1 MAAVSHRKISTE
13 ALLNR
18 FNCPQG
24 CRTIKGGKPLPGG
37 LIITRRNLVTIK
49 RARTRLSPRSSPM
62 TIIIFIERPAFKKIL
77 TRRKGRERS
86 ADGRD
91 IAREGAVMEQKKIAI
106 FDSTLRDG
114 AQAEGISFSV
124 IDKLRI
130 VETLDA
136 MGIDYIE
143 AGNPG
148 SNPKDLEFFEEVKK
162 LRLSHAKLAAFG
174 STRRR
179 DIAVADDQ
187 NVQSL
192 LLAGTSTVV
201 IFGKTWDLHV
211 TDILRTTPEE
221 NLNMIRETVAYFK
234 EHGKEVIFD
243 AEHFFDGYKANAAF
257 ALSTIGAAIA
267 GGADT
272 ICLCDTNGG
281 IYPDETYAITKE
293 VITDF
298 PDSKFGIHAHDDG
311 GMAVASSV
319 MAVLAG
325 ATQVQGTFIGFGERC
340 GNANLSAIIPNL
352 QLKRGYKCVP
362 DDKMAELTQA
372 SRKVASI
379 ANLQLPDFY
388 PYVGLRAFAHKG
400 GMHID
405 GVTKNSRTFEH
416 VAPESVG
423 NQRRF
428 LMSEVAGRSLL
439 LSKIQEID
447 PSVTK
452 DSPVTKEIVD
462 KLKHLEHEGYQF
474 EGAECSFEL
483 VIRRHLKKSRSFFKL
498 EQYKIIEESPS
509 KHDSISA
516 TATIK
521 ITVDGKEEI
530 TAAEG
535 DGPVN
540 ALDRALRK
548 ALEVFYPELENVRLT
563 DFKVRVLD
571 TKAATAAKVRVL
583 IESTDGVDIWSTV
596 GVSSDIIDASWKALV
611 DSIEYKLLK
620 TV

>member
-1 MAAVSHRKISTE
+1 MEAKKVS
-13 ALLNR
+13 
-18 FNCPQG
+18 
-24 CRTIKGGKPLPGG
+24 
-37 LIITRRNLVTIK
+37 V
-49 RARTRLSPRSSPM
+49 
-62 TIIIFIERPAFKKIL
+62 
-77 TRRKGRERS
+77 
-86 ADGRD
+86 
-91 IAREGAVMEQKKIAI
+91 

-124 IDKLRI
+124 KDKLNI

-136 MGIDYIE
+136 LGIDYIE

-148 SNPKDLEFFEEVKK
+148 SNPKDLEFFEKVSKI
-162 LRLSHAKLAAFG
+162 RLNNSKLAAFG

-179 DIAVADDQ
+179 GITVAEDQ

-192 LLAGTSTVV
+192 LRSECKTVV
-201 IFGKTWDLHV
+201 IFGKSWDLHV
-211 TDILRTTPEE
+211 TDILHATPEE
-221 NLNMIRETVAYFK
+221 NLTMISETIAFFK
-234 EHGKEVIFD
+234 ERGLEVIFD
-243 AEHFFDGYKANAAF
+243 AEHFFDGYKSDSEYS
-257 ALSTIGAAIA
+257 LKTLKAAIE
-267 GGADT
+267 GGADCL
-272 ICLCDTNGG
+272 CLCDTNGG
-281 IYPDETYAITKE
+281 IFPNEAYDITKTVIETYPEAT
-293 VITDF
+293 V
-298 PDSKFGIHAHDDG
+298 GIHAHDDG
-311 GMAVASSV
+311 GMAVATSV
-319 MAVLAG
+319 MSVLAG
-325 ATQVQGTFIGFGERC
+325 AAQVQGTFIGFGERC

-352 QLKRGYKCVP
+352 QLKRGFKCIP
-362 DDKMAELTQA
+362 ENKMSELTQA
-372 SRKVASI
+372 SRRVASI
-379 ANLQLPDFY
+379 ANIQLPDFF

-416 VAPESVG
+416 VEPEIVG

-452 DSPVTKEIVD
+452 DDPVTKEIVD
-462 KLKHLEHEGYQF
+462 KLKQLEHEGYQF
-474 EGAECSFEL
+474 EGAESSFEL
-483 VIRRHLKKSRSFFKL
+483 VIRRHLKKSRSFFSL
-498 EQYKIIEESPS
+498 DHYKIIEENPS
-509 KHDSISA
+509 ENNNISA

-521 ITVDGKEEI
+521 ITVDGKKEI

-548 ALEVFYPELENVRLT
+548 ALEVFYPELKNVRLT

-571 TKAATAAKVRVL
+571 SRAATAAKVRVL

-596 GVSSDIIDASWKALV
+596 GVSTDMIDASWKALS

-620 TV
+620 SN